1 MKIPRKKY
9 INSEK
14 NLIYAETEIQQT
26 IERCAKEWILH
37 KKRVYFLLKGEFLIV
52 AENYYLSS
60 GKNLSVDAIEFIL
73 ASINFR
79 NVLNNSW
86 KKKKR
91 NQLVIFPFIGAII
104 TFILIGLSPESSNIF
119 EEEIGLINR
128 VNKPLRS

>member
-1 MKIPRKKY
+1 MKIPRKEY
-9 INSEK
+9 IDSEK
-14 NLIYAETEIQQT
+14 NLLYAETEIQQT

-60 GKNLSVDAIEFIL
+60 GENLSFDAIEFIL
-73 ASINFR
+73 ASIKLR
-79 NVLNNSW
+79 NLLNNSW

-128 VNKPLRS
+128 VNKPVRS

>member
-14 NLIYAETEIQQT
+14 NLIYAEMEIQQT
-26 IERCAKEWILH
+26 IERCAKEWSLH